1 MRPLSI
7 ALAFLSLA
15 TQLTTMSSPALARA
29 PVTNVCGADTYV
41 NSSGHCVPRPR
52 QAPSVPAGAS
62 AHCRDG
68 TYSFSEHRQGTCSH
82 HGGVAQWL

>member
-29 PVTNVCGADTYV
+29 PVTNVCGADTSQAIQV
-41 NSSGHCVPRPR
+41 NVAG
-52 QAPSVPAGAS
+52 PARK
-62 AHCRDG
+62 H
-68 TYSFSEHRQGTCSH
+68 
-82 HGGVAQWL
+82 VARH